1 MNYFRHC
8 FSDVQGS
15 DKRHLIQKL
24 IELTILSIILLF
36 LWAGTAKASDD
47 FSSDFTDLSLEALMN
62 LEVLSVSKKPESL
75 ANAAAA
81 IYVITNKDLSSY
93 GVTSVPQALRMVPG
107 LNIGSIGSSKWA
119 VTARGFNGRFANKL
133 LVMIDGRTVYNPV
146 FSGVFW
152 EAVDVM
158 IEDVE
163 RIEVIRGPGAT
174 LWGANAVNGV
184 INIITKKASE
194 TQGGLLTL
202 GAGNEEKGFGAIRYG
217 KAFGENSHIRGYC
230 KGFKRDEGV
239 NIYGDDAGDNWN
251 MLRSGF
257 RMDSKIDLKN
267 KVTLQG
273 DLYQGDIDQTIL
285 LATLSDPY
293 LQTVR
298 DEADY
303 SGYSLAS
310 RLQHKLSDTSDYT
323 LQIYYDHSKR
333 NEVYGNEK
341 QGVFDVDFQHAFEF
355 TLRHEI
361 IWGIAY
367 RHINDKY
374 IGKATM
380 SIDPNRR
387 EDDLF
392 SGFFQDR
399 IRLIEERLW
408 LTLGSK
414 FEYNDYSGFEIQPSL
429 RVSFSLNQEHNFWT
443 AISRAVR
450 TPSRAEHD
458 ITIITSVIPP
468 LSLLNPQPFP
478 IALTVTPDKDYE
490 SEELIAYEL
499 GYRLMPDPSLS
510 IDMSIFYN
518 NYKNLRA
525 NHIDAYEF
533 QTGYLVQPFRYENT
547 LKGNSYGIEMTA
559 IWQAATWWQWKLSY
573 SLLEV
578 DLNTHNQFEEM
589 QNGDGPKHQVS
600 LGSNISFKNNLSM
613 NLWFRFVDDVLAI
626 DAINMD
632 RLEIDSYLT
641 LDIRLAWQASDNIEF
656 CIVGQ
661 NLLDEAHPEYLQE
674 TFIELTEIERSV
686 YGKVT
691 WRF

>member
-1 MNYFRHC
+1 MNC
-8 FSDVQGS
+8 FQHFFLNIKGS
-15 DKRHLIQKL
+15 DECQVIQKGIKL
-24 IELTILSIILLF
+24 AILSVIILF
-36 LWAGTAKASDD
+36 FWGSAVRASDD
-47 FSSDFTDLSLEALMN
+47 FSLDFTNLSLEALMN
-62 LEVLSVSKKPESL
+62 IEVLSVSKKPESF

-81 IYVITNKDLSSY
+81 IYVISNKDLSSY
-93 GVTSVPQALRMVPG
+93 GITSIPQALRMVPG
-107 LNIGSIGSSKWA
+107 LNIGKIGSSKWA
-119 VTARGFNGRFANKL
+119 VSARGFNGRFANKL

-194 TQGGLLTL
+194 TQGGLFTL

-217 KAFGENSHIRGYC
+217 KAFGANSHIRGYC
-230 KGFKRDEGV
+230 KGFKRDSYV
-239 NIYGDDAGDNWN
+239 NTHGDDAGDNWN
-251 MLRSGF
+251 MLRGGF

-273 DLYQGDIDQTIL
+273 DLYQGDIDQTMQ

-303 SGYSLAS
+303 SGYNLVS
-310 RLQHKLSDTSDYT
+310 RLQHKLSDTSNYT
-323 LQIYYDHSKR
+323 FQIYYDHIKR
-333 NEVYGNEK
+333 NEVYGDEK
-341 QGVFDVDFQHAFEF
+341 RGIFDLDFQHAFDLA
-355 TLRHEI
+355 LRHEI

-367 RHINDKY
+367 RHIDDTF

-380 SIDPNRR
+380 TIDPYRR
-387 EDDLF
+387 KDDIC

-458 ITIITSVIPP
+458 ITVITSVIPP

-478 IALTVTPDKDYE
+478 IALRIIPDKDYD

-518 NYKNLRA
+518 DYKNLRT

-533 QTGYLVQPFRYENT
+533 QPGYLVQPLLYGNT
-547 LKGNSYGIEMTA
+547 LKGNCYGIEMTT

-573 SLLEV
+573 SLFEM
-578 DLNTHNQFEEM
+578 DLDTHNDFEEM
-589 QNGDGPKHQVS
+589 QNCDGPKHQVS

-613 NLWFRFVDDVLAI
+613 NFWLRFVDDILVI
-626 DAINMD
+626 DGQNME
-632 RLEIDSYLT
+632 RFEIDSYLT
-641 LDIRLAWQASDNIEF
+641 LDIRLAWQPSENIDF

-661 NLLDEAHPEYLQE
+661 NLLDDSHPEYLQE
-674 TFIELTEIERSV
+674 NFIALTEVERSV